1 MKIKLFLC
9 LCVLAAITACTN
21 NAVKISGTLDSPTL
35 GEYIFLDELKSDRL
49 EPVDSVKIGDGGS
62 YNFKFEIEQPSFY
75 LVRFSQ
81 ANFLTLVLE
90 PGEKITLHSHH
101 DSLNYPSVVKGSK
114 GTEKIVEYNNV
125 LRTAINNLKGLNETY
140 MKNIENPNLPA
151 VIDSL
156 DKVADGYL
164 TGINK
169 YTKDYIDSNI
179 GSLITLIA
187 LYQQVAP
194 AVPVLNPSKDLEY
207 YVKVDSALFKLFP
220 AYEPVISLHNQVQQL
235 SSNVMQSSPETA
247 EAGEKASLPE
257 ISLPTPAGDT
267 VRLSSTKG
275 SVVLLDFWASWCA
288 PCRLE
293 SPNLVKAYDKYHR
306 KGFQIY
312 QVSLDKT
319 KEAWMKGIE
328 DDKLGRWIHV
338 SDIMYWN
345 SPVAKLYKIE
355 SIPANFLLDKEG
367 RVIAKDLRG
376 EELMTK
382 LSEVF
387 GK

>member
-1 MKIKLFLC
+1 MKIKFILYLS
-9 LCVLAAITACTN
+9 VLLAITSCSN
-21 NAVKISGTLDSPTL
+21 NSVKISGTLDSPTL

-62 YNFKFEIEQPSFY
+62 YSFKFEIEHPSFY

-81 ANFLTLVLE
+81 SNFLTLVVE
-90 PGEKITLHSHH
+90 PGEKVTLRSHH
-101 DSLNYPSVVKGSK
+101 DSLNFPSVVSGSK

-125 LRTAINNLKGLNETY
+125 LRKAISDLAGLSETY
-140 MKNIENPNLPA
+140 MANIESPDLPA

-156 DKVADGYL
+156 DKVADVYL

-169 YTKDYIDSNI
+169 YTKDYIDSNS
-179 GSLITLIA
+179 GSLVTLIA

-194 AVPVLNPSKDLEY
+194 AVPVLNPTKDLDY
-207 YVKVDSALFKLFP
+207 FLKVDSTLFKLYP

-235 SSNVMQSSPETA
+235 SASVMESTPESPDS
-247 EAGEKASLPE
+247 GEKSLPE

-267 VRLSSTKG
+267 VSLSSTRG

-338 SDIMYWN
+338 SDLMYWK
-345 SPVAKLYKIE
+345 SSAALLYKVE
-355 SIPANFLLDKEG
+355 QIPANFLIDKEG
-367 RVIAKDLRG
+367 NVIAKDLRG
-376 EELMTK
+376 EELLNK
-382 LSEVF
+382 LAEIF
-387 GK
+387 

>member
-1 MKIKLFLC
+1 MKIKFILYLS
-9 LCVLAAITACTN
+9 VLLAITSCSN
-21 NAVKISGTLDSPTL
+21 NSVKISGTLDSPTL

-62 YNFKFEIEQPSFY
+62 YSFKFEIEHPSFY

-81 ANFLTLVLE
+81 SNFLTLVVE
-90 PGEKITLHSHH
+90 PGEKVTLRSHH
-101 DSLNYPSVVKGSK
+101 DSLNFPSVVSGSK

-125 LRTAINNLKGLNETY
+125 LRKAISDLAGLTETY
-140 MKNIENPNLPA
+140 MANIESPDLPA

-156 DKVADGYL
+156 DKVADVYL

-169 YTKDYIDSNI
+169 YTKDYIDSNS
-179 GSLITLIA
+179 GSLVTLIA

-194 AVPVLNPSKDLEY
+194 AVPVLNPTKDLDY
-207 YVKVDSALFKLFP
+207 FLKVDSTLFKLYP

-235 SSNVMQSSPETA
+235 SASVIESSPESLDS
-247 EAGEKASLPE
+247 GEKSLPE

-267 VRLSSTKG
+267 VSLSSTRG

-338 SDIMYWN
+338 SDLMYWK
-345 SPVAKLYKIE
+345 SSAALLYKVE
-355 SIPANFLLDKEG
+355 QIPANFLIDKEG
-367 RVIAKDLRG
+367 NVIAKNLRG
-376 EELMTK
+376 EELLNK
-382 LSEVF
+382 LAEIF
-387 GK
+387 

>member
-1 MKIKLFLC
+1 MKIKFILYLS
-9 LCVLAAITACTN
+9 VLLAITSCSN
-21 NAVKISGTLDSPTL
+21 NSVKISGTLDSPTL

-62 YNFKFEIEQPSFY
+62 YSFKFEIEHPSFY

-81 ANFLTLVLE
+81 SNFLTLVVE
-90 PGEKITLHSHH
+90 PGEKVTLRAHH
-101 DSLNYPSVVKGSK
+101 DSLNFPSVVSGSK

-125 LRTAINNLKGLNETY
+125 LRKAISDLAGLTETY
-140 MKNIENPNLPA
+140 MANIESPDLPA

-156 DKVADGYL
+156 DKVADVYL

-169 YTKDYIDSNI
+169 YTKDYIDRNS
-179 GSLITLIA
+179 GSLVTLIA

-194 AVPVLNPSKDLEY
+194 AVPVLNPTKDLDY
-207 YVKVDSALFKLFP
+207 FLKVDSTLFKLFP

-235 SSNVMQSSPETA
+235 SASVMESSPESLDS
-247 EAGEKASLPE
+247 GEKSLPE

-267 VRLSSTKG
+267 VRLSSTRG

-338 SDIMYWN
+338 SDLMYWK
-345 SPVAKLYKIE
+345 SSAALLYKVE
-355 SIPANFLLDKEG
+355 QIPANFLIDKEG
-367 RVIAKDLRG
+367 NVIAKDLRG
-376 EELMTK
+376 EELLNK
-382 LSEVF
+382 LAEIF
-387 GK
+387 

>member
-1 MKIKLFLC
+1 MKIKIFLY
-9 LCVLAAITACTN
+9 LTALLAITACN
-21 NAVKISGTLDSPTL
+21 NNTVKISGSLESPTL

-49 EPVDSVKIGDGGS
+49 EPVDSVKIGEGGS

-81 ANFLTLVLE
+81 SNFLTLVVE
-90 PGEKITLHSHH
+90 PGEKVTLRSHH
-101 DSLNYPSVVKGSK
+101 DSLNFPSIVSGSK
-114 GTEKIVEYNNV
+114 GTEKIVDYNKV
-125 LRTAINNLKGLNETY
+125 LRKAINDLTGLNKTY
-140 MKNIENPNLPA
+140 MENIENPDLPRI
-151 VIDSL
+151 IDSL
-156 DKVADGYL
+156 DKVADVYL

-169 YTKDYIDSNI
+169 YTKDYIDSNS
-179 GSLITLIA
+179 GSLVTLIA

-194 AVPVLNPSKDLEY
+194 AVPVLNPSKDLAY
-207 YVKVDSALFKLFP
+207 YQKVDSTLFKLYP
-220 AYEPVISLHNQVQQL
+220 TYEPVISLHNQVQQL
-235 SSNVMQSSPETA
+235 SSNVMGSAAETP

-267 VRLSSTKG
+267 VSLSSTRG

-338 SDIMYWN
+338 SDLMYWK
-345 SPVAKLYKIE
+345 SPVALLYKVE
-355 SIPANFLLDKEG
+355 QIPANFLLDKEG
-367 RVIAKDLRG
+367 NVIAKDLRG
-376 EELMTK
+376 EELVTK
-382 LSEVF
+382 LAEIF

>member
-1 MKIKLFLC
+1 
-9 LCVLAAITACTN
+9 
-21 NAVKISGTLDSPTL
+21 L
-35 GEYIFLDELKSDRL
+35 G
-49 EPVDSVKIGDGGS
+49 
-62 YNFKFEIEQPSFY
+62 
-75 LVRFSQ
+75 
-81 ANFLTLVLE
+81 
-90 PGEKITLHSHH
+90 
-101 DSLNYPSVVKGSK
+101 
-114 GTEKIVEYNNV
+114 
-125 LRTAINNLKGLNETY
+125 
-140 MKNIENPNLPA
+140 
-151 VIDSL
+151 
-156 DKVADGYL
+156 
-164 TGINK
+164 
-169 YTKDYIDSNI
+169 
-179 GSLITLIA
+179 
-187 LYQQVAP
+187 
-194 AVPVLNPSKDLEY
+194 
-207 YVKVDSALFKLFP
+207 SA
-220 AYEPVISLHNQVQQL
+220 
-235 SSNVMQSSPETA
+235 PETT
-247 EAGEKASLPE
+247 EAGENSLPE

-293 SPNLVKAYDKYHR
+293 NPNLVKAYDKYHR

-345 SPVAKLYKIE
+345 SPVARLYKIE
-355 SIPANFLLDKEG
+355 SIPANFLLDREG

-382 LSEVF
+382 LAEVL

>member
-1 MKIKLFLC
+1 MKIKFILYLS
-9 LCVLAAITACTN
+9 VLLAITSCSN
-21 NAVKISGTLDSPTL
+21 NSVKISGTLDSPTL

-62 YNFKFEIEQPSFY
+62 YSFKFEIEHPSFY

-81 ANFLTLVLE
+81 SNFLTLVVE
-90 PGEKITLHSHH
+90 PGEKVTLRSHH
-101 DSLNYPSVVKGSK
+101 DSLNFPSVVSGSK

-125 LRTAINNLKGLNETY
+125 LRKAISDLAGLTETY
-140 MKNIENPNLPA
+140 MANIESPDLPA

-156 DKVADGYL
+156 DKVADVYL

-169 YTKDYIDSNI
+169 YTKDYIDSNS
-179 GSLITLIA
+179 GSLVTLIA

-194 AVPVLNPSKDLEY
+194 AVPVLNPTKDLDY
-207 YVKVDSALFKLFP
+207 FLKVDSTLFKLYP

-235 SSNVMQSSPETA
+235 SASVMESSPESLDS
-247 EAGEKASLPE
+247 GEKSLPE

-267 VRLSSTKG
+267 VSLSSTRG

-338 SDIMYWN
+338 SDLMYWK
-345 SPVAKLYKIE
+345 SSAALLYKVE
-355 SIPANFLLDKEG
+355 QIPANFLIDKEG
-367 RVIAKDLRG
+367 NVIAKDLRG
-376 EELMTK
+376 EELLNK
-382 LSEVF
+382 LAEIF
-387 GK
+387 

>member
-1 MKIKLFLC
+1 MKIKSFLYLSALLVISGC
-9 LCVLAAITACTN
+9 KN
-21 NAVKISGTLDSPTL
+21 NAVTISGTLESPVP

-62 YNFKFEIEQPSFY
+62 YSFKFETEQPSFY
-75 LVRFSQ
+75 LVRFNQ
-81 ANFLTLVLE
+81 ANFLTLVVE
-90 PGEKITLHSHH
+90 PGEKIIMSSHH
-101 DSLNYPSVVKGSK
+101 DSLNFPSTVSGSK
-114 GTEKIVEYNNV
+114 GTEKIVEYNKV
-125 LRTAINNLKGLNETY
+125 LRKAISNLSRLNETY
-140 MKNIENPNLPA
+140 KKNIENPNLPA
-151 VIDSL
+151 IIDSL
-156 DKVADGYL
+156 DKVADVYL
-164 TGINK
+164 TGINT
-169 YTKDYIDSNI
+169 YTKNYVDNNI

-194 AVPVLNPSKDLEY
+194 SVPVLSPTADLEY
-207 YVKVDSALFKLFP
+207 FLKVDSSLFKLYP
-220 AYEPVISLHNQVQQL
+220 AYEPVISLHSQVQQL
-235 SSNVMQSSPETA
+235 SARVTGTSPETR
-247 EAGEKASLPE
+247 EAGENAPLPE

-267 VRLSSTKG
+267 IKLSSTKG

-338 SDIMYWN
+338 SDIKYWQ
-345 SPVAKLYKIE
+345 SEAAKLYKIE

-367 RVIAKDLRG
+367 RVIATNLRG
-376 EELMTK
+376 EELMIK
-382 LSEVF
+382 LAEVF